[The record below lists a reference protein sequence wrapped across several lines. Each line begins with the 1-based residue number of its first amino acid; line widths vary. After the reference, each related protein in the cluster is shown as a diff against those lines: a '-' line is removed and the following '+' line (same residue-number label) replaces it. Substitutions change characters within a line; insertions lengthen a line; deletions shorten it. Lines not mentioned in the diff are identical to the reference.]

1 MLWKIPERGKR
12 CQIKH
17 IFRCTGDL
25 WTGTFANLLSK
36 KDSVFVSDL
45 LREAKLMNWMNLFQ
59 QRG

>member
-1 MLWKIPERGKR
+1 MLWKIPERGRKMP
-12 CQIKH
+12 IKH

-25 WTGTFANLLSK
+25 WTGTFVKPLSK

-45 LREAKLMNWMNLFQ
+45 LREAKVNDWMKLFQ

>member
-1 MLWKIPERGKR
+1 MLWKIPERGKKMPD
-12 CQIKH
+12 KH

-25 WTGTFANLLSK
+25 WTGTFVELTPK

-45 LREAKLMNWMNLFQ
+45 LREAKANELMNLFQ